1 MEKHSALIYVVENNP
16 VCDNCAR
23 GNLDDIRA
31 SAGLY
36 QLLKDIISNK
46 KKSFSLE
53 ELETMVKQATSF

>member
-1 MEKHSALIYVVENNP
+1 MEKHSALIYVIENNP

-36 QLLKDIISNK
+36 QLLKDIISSK
-46 KKSFSLE
+46 KESYNHE
-53 ELETMVKQATSF
+53 ELETMVKHATSF